1 MAEGGS
7 PERTFSSSEAS
18 ESSPRRSWRARK
30 PVLAPGLTLKK
41 LPTFVDE
48 VLNHNREGRLWPSA
62 KELVTQLHTKLSS
75 QTDNELIQQLL
86 VAQYEIARVQKRS
99 SFIKDLHLYASLHQ
113 ADSWLTSHLGY
124 RPPKRVSAPGTQ
136 AASRHCTRDIRLKSG
151 ISCIRTVHTATFSS
165 ASAEVTVTSR
175 EDVRQES
182 ALSDPDV
189 IQTINISA
197 PAEVSTAV
205 PTSTALSTV
214 QYSAPAEAPV
224 NLELVEDQMVFRPQ
238 IPPPAE
244 PIVTP
249 DTDLASAP
257 EIANALVISTN
268 SRMSSR
274 PGVVSNR
281 GDLKEILNREIH
293 LRERGAVHSRSNQR
307 DHNAVHSEDEAG
319 FDFGS
324 TRIFTNSRVVTPSR
338 AERPYP
344 QTTDENTE
352 TSFIKS
358 KSRSQ
363 RVKRCSF
370 PECPDAPFRNA
381 RRHVRERHLP
391 AHFGNNELIQSD
403 LNDRRLADLL

>member
-7 PERTFSSSEAS
+7 PERTLSSSEAS

-41 LPTFVDE
+41 LPTYVDE
-48 VLNHNREGRLWPSA
+48 VLHHNREGRLWPSA
-62 KELVTQLHTKLSS
+62 KELVTQLHIKLSS

-86 VAQYEIARVQKRS
+86 VAQYEIAKAQKRS
-99 SFIKDLHLYASLHQ
+99 SFIKNLHMYASLHQ
-113 ADSWLTSHLGY
+113 ADSWLTSHFGY

-136 AASRHCTRDIRLKSG
+136 ATSRHWTRDIRFKSG
-151 ISCIRTVHTATFSS
+151 ISCTRTVHTATSSS
-165 ASAEVTVTSR
+165 ASAEVTVAGG
-175 EDVRQES
+175 DVGPES
-182 ALSDPDV
+182 VLSDPDV
-189 IQTINISA
+189 IQTVNISA
-197 PAEVSTAV
+197 PAEVFTAE
-205 PTSTALSTV
+205 PTSTV
-214 QYSAPAEAPV
+214 QYSAPAEAPIK
-224 NLELVEDQMVFRPQ
+224 LELVEDQMVFRPQ
-238 IPPPAE
+238 IPPPAVT
-244 PIVTP
+244 IVTP

-257 EIANALVISTN
+257 EIANALV
-268 SRMSSR
+268 
-274 PGVVSNR
+274 VSHR
-281 GDLKEILNREIH
+281 GDRREILNRERQ
-293 LRERGAVHSRSNQR
+293 LRERGAVHRDRSRSNQR

-338 AERPYP
+338 ADRPYP

-352 TSFIKS
+352 TPFIKS

-381 RRHVRERHLP
+381 RRHVREKHLP
-391 AHFGNNELIQSD
+391 AHFGNNELLQSD
-403 LNDRRLADLL
+403 LNDRRLADLLWIGT